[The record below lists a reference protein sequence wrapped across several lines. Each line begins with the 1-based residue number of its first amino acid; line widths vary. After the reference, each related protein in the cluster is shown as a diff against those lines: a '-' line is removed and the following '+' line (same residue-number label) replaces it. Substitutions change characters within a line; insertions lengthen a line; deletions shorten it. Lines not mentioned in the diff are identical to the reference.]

1 MLLCVA
7 SGTGVGC
14 ARARVYR
21 AHNFSLFNFVLF
33 FSLSRFVSLFLTFVL
48 RSACGR
54 VHRVRDSRIRRD
66 DILFLR
72 FYPFSWRLLLL
83 SANFKSNCKMINGS
97 HRCPHVRRA
106 CIECVSSIYVG
117 NCFLIAIVANTE
129 IGTTQLH
136 VSIIVIC

>member
-54 VHRVRDSRIRRD
+54 VHRVRDSRTRRD

-97 HRCPHVRRA
+97 LTHTGAHTYAERA
-106 CIECVSSIYVG
+106 SSVYRQFMSEIVSLLPLWPIPKSVQHNYT
-117 NCFLIAIVANTE
+117 FR
-129 IGTTQLH
+129 
-136 VSIIVIC
+136 